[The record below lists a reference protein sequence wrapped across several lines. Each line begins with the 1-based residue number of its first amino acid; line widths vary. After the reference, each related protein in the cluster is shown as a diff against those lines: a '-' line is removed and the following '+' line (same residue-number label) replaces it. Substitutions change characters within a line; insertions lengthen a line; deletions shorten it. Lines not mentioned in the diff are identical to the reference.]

1 LAADLRIEM
10 CAASGIALDVNAPLD
25 IVVGVVCD
33 VALRCVDE
41 K

>member
-1 LAADLRIEM
+1 LTADLRIEM
-10 CAASGIALDVNAPLD
+10 YAASGLALDVNSSLD
-25 IVVGVVCD
+25 TVVGVVCD

>member
-1 LAADLRIEM
+1 M
-10 CAASGIALDVNAPLD
+10 NPLGFSRGENQ

-33 VALRCVDE
+33 VAPTCVDE